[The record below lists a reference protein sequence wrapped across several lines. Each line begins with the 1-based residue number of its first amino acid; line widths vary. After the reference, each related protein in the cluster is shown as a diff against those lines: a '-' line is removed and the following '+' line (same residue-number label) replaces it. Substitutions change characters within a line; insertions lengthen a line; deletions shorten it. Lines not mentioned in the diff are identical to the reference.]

1 MPDLEMAELDKLFCL
16 NAKTYHLVKGK
27 LLLKAI
33 SYVESSYNQKAYR
46 YEPAFWRDYLSKN
59 PQWKDQDP
67 ALVSSSYGLMQI
79 MWTTAWALGFRG
91 TTMEELEDPV
101 VNIELGAKLIRQ
113 ILDKVY
119 ASQACECFRITPIAV
134 TLARY
139 NGGSGGNPDKN
150 GDLRNFKYVT
160 KVFTA
165 WDNLKVKESDCDP
178 A

>member
-1 MPDLEMAELDKLFCL
+1 MIELGMDELDTLFCM
-16 NAKTYHLVKGK
+16 NSKKYNLVKGK

-33 SYVESSYNQKAYR
+33 ATVESSMNQRAYR
-46 YEPAFWRDYLSKN
+46 YEPAFWTNYLKN
-59 PQWKDQDP
+59 DPNWKDKDP
-67 ALVSSSYGLMQI
+67 ALVSASYGLMQI

-91 TTMEELEDPV
+91 TTSEDLEDPA

-119 ASQACECFRITPIAV
+119 ATQACGCFRLTPIGV

-139 NGGSGGNPDKN
+139 NGGSGDNPDADGN
-150 GDLRNFKYVT
+150 LRNFRYMN

-165 WDNLKVKESDCDP
+165 WDALKASEEDCS
-178 A
+178 